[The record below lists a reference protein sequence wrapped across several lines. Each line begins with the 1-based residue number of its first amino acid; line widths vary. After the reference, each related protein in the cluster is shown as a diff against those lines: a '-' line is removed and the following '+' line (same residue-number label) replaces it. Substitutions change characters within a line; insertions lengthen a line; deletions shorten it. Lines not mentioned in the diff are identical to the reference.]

1 MPDRRIVPPLYD
13 RLSRFLIQVGI
24 QYGEVLSEMDWQ
36 FIHSPEDQL
45 FITSDNPVICETGDP
60 NNPRAVHMRS
70 GPNLLNAAAPG

>member
-1 MPDRRIVPPLYD
+1 
-13 RLSRFLIQVGI
+13 
-24 QYGEVLSEMDWQ
+24 MDWQ

>member
-1 MPDRRIVPPLYD
+1 M
-13 RLSRFLIQVGI
+13 IQVGI

-36 FIHSPEDQL
+36 FIHSSEDQL